1 MTLRLTGFS
10 KRENKEVTLILFDS
24 KVWKSIDDIDY
35 FFDPDTVIQLRE
47 YNTGILTEEMK
58 VSVLKDKIK

>member
-24 KVWKSIDDIDY
+24 KIWKSIDDIDY
-35 FFDPDTVIQLRE
+35 FFDADQVVQLRE
-47 YNTGILTEEMK
+47 YNSGVLVEELT
-58 VSVLKDKIK
+58 VKDLQEKNK

>member
-24 KVWKSIDDIDY
+24 KIWKSIDDIDY